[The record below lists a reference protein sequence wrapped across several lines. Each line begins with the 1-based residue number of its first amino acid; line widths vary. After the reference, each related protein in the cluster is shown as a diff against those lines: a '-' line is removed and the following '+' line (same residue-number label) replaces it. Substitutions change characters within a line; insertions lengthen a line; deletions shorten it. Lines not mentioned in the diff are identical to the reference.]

1 MPLVFSTACNC
12 FHRFGDGTT
21 FVIIERALGLPLIE
35 SLRVRM
41 SACMRIRN
49 INRYAT
55 IERPS
60 ITQAACAEE
69 ASLVLPTV
77 AAVKF
82 YVQDA
87 CSVDI
92 LPPLLSYSA
101 AVRASERAG

>member
-1 MPLVFSTACNC
+1 MPLVFSTACSC

-21 FVIIERALGLPLIE
+21 FVIIGRALGLPLIE

-49 INRYAT
+49 

-101 AVRASERAG
+101 AVGASERAG

>member
-12 FHRFGDGTT
+12 FHWFGDSTT
-21 FVIIERALGLPLIE
+21 FVIIERALGLPLIA

-55 IERPS
+55 IERLS

-77 AAVKF
+77 AVVK
-82 YVQDA
+82 
-87 CSVDI
+87 
-92 LPPLLSYSA
+92 
-101 AVRASERAG
+101 